1 MKRYQIF
8 AALLFGVLISV
19 SFAACSDNDDNNG
32 GGEKPD
38 PEENEVAYDDLSYF
52 QNAII
57 EVDSLGNFLERT
69 CGEVLNVNEPHHLY
83 VGVESFDEAK
93 QKFLLWLAPD
103 VTVTPTGNNL
113 TAQLTDEEGHAQGTV
128 YFTAASASGQVA

>member
-1 MKRYQIF
+1 MKRYNIFAMLLF
-8 AALLFGVLISV
+8 AALMSV
-19 SFAACSDNDDNNG
+19 SFAACSDSNDDNSG

-38 PEENEVAYDDLSYF
+38 PEETEVTYNDLSYF

-57 EVDSLGNFLERT
+57 EVDTLGNFLART

-93 QKFLLWLAPD
+93 QKLL
-103 VTVTPTGNNL
+103 
-113 TAQLTDEEGHAQGTV
+113 
-128 YFTAASASGQVA
+128 